1 MRSAR
6 AIVDTMVG
14 NVTLAIGT
22 VVTVVEGGPDSQRC
36 LVEVVSGERGWV
48 DVSNLSFLSGP
59 TTTMRS
65 GTGLT
70 REEFVGTVVVDSEL
84 NEVVLELEKPEG
96 ERTRLTCG
104 GLVPLDFKGKRCLV
118 VIEQITPAGL

>member
-14 NVTLAIGT
+14 NATVPIGM
-22 VVTVVEGGPDSQRC
+22 VVSVVEGGPDSQRC
-36 LVEVVSGERGWV
+36 LVEIASGERDWV
-48 DVSNLSFLSGP
+48 DVSNLDFLLGP

-70 REEFVGTVVVDSEL
+70 REELVGTVVVDSEL

-104 GLVPLDFKGKRCLV
+104 GLIPLDFKGKRCLV